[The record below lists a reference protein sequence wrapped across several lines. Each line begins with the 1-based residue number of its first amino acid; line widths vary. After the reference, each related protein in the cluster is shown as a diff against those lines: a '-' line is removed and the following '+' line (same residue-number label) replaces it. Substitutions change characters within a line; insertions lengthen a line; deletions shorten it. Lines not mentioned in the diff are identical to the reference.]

1 MAESRRPR
9 SIPATLL
16 RELIAEQLQA
26 HPHVEQ
32 GLDVVDVGGGTGVLA
47 TELAGQGH
55 RVTVVDP
62 SPDALAS
69 LQRRSTDAGLGDRIV
84 AVQGDAADLA
94 DVVGPEAA
102 DVVICHRVLEVV
114 DSAPAALAGIAAVL
128 RPAGLLSLLVVQ
140 RPATV
145 LAQALLGHVEQARRT
160 YAAAGLD
167 RDQILALL
175 AGVGFLVK
183 QEHGLGAV
191 ADHVPESAIDADI
204 GSYETLLALERE
216 ISTDPAFRA
225 IAPQLHVLAARG

>member
-16 RELIAEQLQA
+16 RELIAEQLRA

-55 RVTVVDP
+55 RVRVVDP

-102 DVVICHRVLEVV
+102 DVVVCHRVLEVV
-114 DSAPAALAGIAAVL
+114 DSAPAALVGIAAVL
-128 RPAGLLSLLVVQ
+128 RPGGLLSLLVLQ
-140 RPATV
+140 RPAMV
-145 LAQALLGHVEQARRT
+145 LAQALLGRVEQAHRT
-160 YAAAGLD
+160 YAAGGLD
-167 RDQILALL
+167 RDQVLTLL
-175 AGVGFLVK
+175 AGAGFVVR
-183 QEHGLGAV
+183 QEHGLGAL
-191 ADHVPESAIDADI
+191 ADHVPESSIDADI
-204 GSYETLLALERE
+204 ESYETLLALERQ